1 MLLRA
6 DTAKVVRIL
15 LIRMPQREIPRLAA
29 ADRCNRLDGAFA
41 FSLVALE
48 SWVWEV
54 GWRLAQGRGDEE
66 GADFGGALK
75 RLRAFI
81 R

>member
-15 LIRMPQREIPRLAA
+15 IIRMPQREILGLAT
-29 ADRCNRLDGAFA
+29 ADRCNRLDGALA

-48 SWVWEV
+48 
-54 GWRLAQGRGDEE
+54 G
-66 GADFGGALK
+66 
-75 RLRAFI
+75 
-81 R
+81 

>member
-15 LIRMPQREIPRLAA
+15 VIRMPQREILGLAT
-29 ADRCNRLDGAFA
+29 ADRCDRLDGALA
-41 FSLVALE
+41 FSLVALDG
-48 SWVWEV
+48 WVWEV
-54 GWRLAQGRGDEE
+54 GWGLAQSRGDEA
-66 GADFGGALK
+66 GAGVGGALK